1 MGETRFVLVLLP
13 NLVEETS
20 QGLVGEEVVL
30 AGTGGEV
37 VMVQK
42 LLLVQTWVWVHGQE
56 MLEEA
61 MVLAMVLLLV

>member
-1 MGETRFVLVLLP
+1 MSLVLLP
-13 NLVEETS
+13 NLLEETS
-20 QGLVGEEVVL
+20 QGLVGEEAGL
-30 AGTGGEV
+30 GGTGGEA

-61 MVLAMVLLLV
+61 MILAMELLLV